1 MNKWLLIVFA
11 GFAGGI
17 AFRSFFNFGISFSVF
32 ILFLGLIV
40 LSIYFI
46 SLIRSNSG
54 IVANKRIDA
63 EGQDRHKGKTFLIV
77 AIFIIAFGLGVFR
90 FDIGD
95 SAPPLQEYVDDTI
108 MLSGIIVDEPDV
120 REAHTKYV
128 FRAQNITGRTQNS
141 AENFLRESAA
151 PRVKVLLMA
160 EHYPEFQ
167 YGDRVIVR
175 GKLEQPKNF
184 SGSDTERVFDY
195 ISYLKKDGI
204 YYQMFYPTIEFVEHG
219 QGNAVKAFLLKTKQ
233 LLTNSISRAI
243 PEPHASLV
251 GGIVFGAKHSLG
263 KELLDAFRAVGIIH
277 IVVLSGYNVTIVAEW
292 IGRLVSFAP
301 RMVALSLSALGIVGF
316 TIMTGAGATV
326 VRASMMALLV
336 LLARA
341 TGRIY
346 EITTAL
352 IIAAFIMLLHNPNI
366 LIFDASFQLSFL
378 ATVGLI
384 YCAPRIEHL
393 FSFVPKKFG
402 LREFATATVATQ
414 IFVLPLLLYMTGQLS
429 LVSLPVNML
438 VLVFIPLTML
448 FGFLTGVI
456 GLFSFVLSLPAAF
469 IAYLLLSYE
478 LFIVKAFNA
487 LPFASITISN
497 FPFMLTIIMYFLYGI
512 GIYLLNKKGNNL

>member
-1 MNKWLLIVFA
+1 MNRWLFIAFA

-17 AFRSFFNFGISFSVF
+17 AFRSFFDFGIYFSVF
-32 ILFLGLIV
+32 LIA
-40 LSIYFI
+40 L
-46 SLIRSNSG
+46 G
-54 IVANKRIDA
+54 IVFFLL
-63 EGQDRHKGKTFLIV
+63 RHSHILQNV
-77 AIFIIAFGLGVFR
+77 RMSYAFVGLVLLSFGFGVLR
-90 FDIGD
+90 YDMSD
-95 SAPPLQEYVDDTI
+95 VVPPLQEYTDKNIT
-108 MLSGIIVDEPDV
+108 LSGIIIDEPDV
-120 REAHTKYV
+120 REEHTKLVLKSERV
-128 FRAQNITGRTQNS
+128 FPETEINKA
-141 AENFLRESAA
+141 
-151 PRVKVLLMA
+151 VKILLIA
-160 EHYPEFQ
+160 EHYPEFA
-167 YGDRVIVR
+167 YGDKVEVR
-175 GKLEQPKNF
+175 GKLEMPKNF
-184 SGSDTERVFDY
+184 SGSDTGRVFDY
-195 ISYLKKDGI
+195 VSYLKKDGI
-204 YYQMFYPTIEFVEHG
+204 YYQMFYPKIEFVEHG
-219 QGNAVKAFLLKTKQ
+219 QGNTVKAFLLKTKQ
-233 LLTNSISRAI
+233 SLTDSISRAI

-301 RMVALSLSALGIVGF
+301 RAVALSLSALGIVGF
-316 TIMTGAGATV
+316 TIMTGAGATI

-346 EITTAL
+346 EITIAL
-352 IIAAFIMLLHNPNI
+352 IIAATLMLIHNPHI

-384 YCAPRIEHL
+384 YLAPRIEHL

-438 VLVFIPLTML
+438 ILVFIPLTML

-456 GLFSFVLSLPAAF
+456 GIFSFFISLPFAF
-469 IAYLLLSYE
+469 VTYLLLAYE
-478 LFIVKAFNA
+478 LSVVEIFNA
-487 LPFASITISN
+487 LPFASITIPN
-497 FPFMLTIIMYFLYGI
+497 VPFILTMVLYSLYG
-512 GIYLLNKKGNNL
+512 LFLWHSTTKNK